1 MELLTIL
8 LQKDGKMSIKKN
20 ENVLAGKKTPN
31 VLPIETSV
39 TVSNTQTGKKYA
51 SEDEAQADVKNPA
64 TSTEEKDIKRDV
76 AITVNSL
83 DIFGEVM
90 K

>member
-1 MELLTIL
+1 
-8 LQKDGKMSIKKN
+8 MSIKRD
-20 ENVLAGKKTPN
+20 ENVLAGKKTPI
-31 VLPIETSV
+31 VLPIKTTETV
-39 TVSNTQTGKKYA
+39 TNTQTGKKYA
-51 SEDEAQADVKNPA
+51 SENEAQADVKDPA
-64 TSTEEKDIKRDV
+64 TSTEEKHIKRDV